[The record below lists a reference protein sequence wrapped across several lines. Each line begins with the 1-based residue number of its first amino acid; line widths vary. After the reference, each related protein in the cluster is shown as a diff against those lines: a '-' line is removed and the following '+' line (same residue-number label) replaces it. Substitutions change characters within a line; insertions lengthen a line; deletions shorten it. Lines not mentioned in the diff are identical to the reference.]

1 MTRSELNAP
10 TSKATGSVWERKKLH
25 AMREIQRV
33 ALDLFDEHGFRNVT
47 VEQIATASNVSPSS
61 IYRYF
66 GTKEA
71 LILWDEYD
79 PQFIE
84 LLAQEG
90 GEVVTPAEF
99 VGMIRAAV
107 PALVQ
112 ELAADEERIRRR
124 MRYVV
129 SQPDVRDGLARQ
141 TRQLEGVLRAVIAQR
156 IGRGAGDLDVRLL
169 AAIAAWGFDAALD
182 YWGETGFELPLA
194 DALTYVIEAL
204 TRSAEAVLS
213 FPPPDLG
220 PKDTP
225 GQS

>member
-1 MTRSELNAP
+1 M
-10 TSKATGSVWERKKLH
+10 SVWERKKLL

-33 ALDLFDEHGFRNVT
+33 ALDLFDEHGFRSVT
-47 VEQIATASNVSPSS
+47 VEQVAIASNVSPSS

-84 LLAQEG
+84 LLGTADESEAVAP
-90 GEVVTPAEF
+90 GEFIE
-99 VGMIRAAV
+99 MIRAAV
-107 PALVQ
+107 PALVH

-141 TRQLEGVLRAVIAQR
+141 TRQLEVELRAMIAR
-156 IGRGAGDLDVRLL
+156 RLGRDQGDLDVRLL
-169 AAIAAWGFDAALD
+169 AASAAWGFDAALD
-182 YWGETGFELPLA
+182 YWGETGFAMPLA
-194 DALTYVIEAL
+194 EALTYVIEAL
-204 TRSAEAVLS
+204 TRSAEAMLT
-213 FPPPDLG
+213 FPAPVSRG
-220 PKDTP
+220 GNK
-225 GQS
+225 S